1 MVSLGNTVH
10 IIQQQQNVYLRVFEV
25 VYDLQVVQFIDF
37 SGVKFINN
45 IISNKININLFWTK
59 H

>member
-10 IIQQQQNVYLRVFEV
+10 IIQQQQNVYLHVYLFEV

-37 SGVKFINN
+37 SGVKLILV
-45 IISNKININLFWTK
+45 ILY
-59 H
+59 